1 MDKYGLKMLL
11 RSIRSSLG
19 RYLAIL
25 AIVALGVGFFAG
37 LKSSQPAMQS
47 TVDEYMRDNRMFD
60 FQLMSSL
67 GLTESDR
74 AAFAQLDGVKY
85 AEGAYGV
92 DAMAEEKLTRAQKAK
107 LRFTRRVEASLLDEA
122 VGALS
127 DAKKAHD
134 ALENAY
140 HPCVDFEGV
149 TALAEREINRLLKQ

>member
-92 DAMAEEKLTRAQKAK
+92 DAMA
-107 LRFTRRVEASLLDEA
+107 A
-122 VGALS
+122 VGKTEEPYRFMSVTENVAVPLLVAGRMPETDGECLADAGAFS
-127 DAKKAHD
+127 DI
-134 ALENAY
+134 
-140 HPCVDFEGV
+140 FGSMFGGGG
-149 TALAEREINRLLKQ
+149 